1 MRSILRSAVVVGLL
15 AISGPAVARS
25 EKTFAYERDA
35 VWPTAVRF
43 LIVDEKLKVTE
54 KDAETGY
61 ALFELKE
68 EGKTFRGSLEVMT
81 VVVEGR
87 TLTRF
92 IIQIEDRPSW
102 KEIAMMTRLE
112 QKLRAEHGAPSPPPT
127 KKDKPPEGGPRD
139 TGPTDRP
146 TDNKPSPPPTDNGP
160 PISDTP

>member
-1 MRSILRSAVVVGLL
+1 MRSILRSVVVVGLL
-15 AISGPAVARS
+15 AISGPAAGRS

-81 VVVEGR
+81 VVVDGR

-112 QKLRAEHGAPSPPPT
+112 QKLRAEHGSPSPPPT
-127 KKDKPPEGGPRD
+127 KKDKPPDGGP
-139 TGPTDRP
+139 TPTDRP
-146 TDNKPSPPPTDNGP
+146 TDNKPSPPPTDTGP
-160 PISDTP
+160 PISDHP

>member
-1 MRSILRSAVVVGLL
+1 MRSILRSVVVVGLL
-15 AISGPAVARS
+15 AVGGPAAARS

-81 VVVEGR
+81 VVVDGR

-102 KEIAMMTRLE
+102 KEIAMMTRLK

-127 KKDKPPEGGPRD
+127 KKDRPPEGGP
-139 TGPTDRP
+139 TPTDRP
-146 TDNKPSPPPTDNGP
+146 TDSKPSPPPPSDTGP
-160 PISDTP
+160 PVSDKP